1 MRGVPSRFPLFLF
14 EALGSLACGF
24 YGNYVFFLFRDRYG
38 FGNLGNLGIAAL
50 MGLVIAVASWRGG
63 KTAQLHGCFRAMYAG
78 LLGMIVAL
86 AIGACFAP
94 MPVQLAVLVLWAASQ
109 FMVWPALEAL
119 VTEGAGGAA
128 RAHLVGVYSV
138 VWAACSALSYFFG
151 GGLFERLGSGS
162 IFWLPP
168 GLHLLQILILW
179 GYARRTS
186 RLARESKG
194 ACTPLVQ
201 PPRSHDR
208 AYVDAGIRPRSFQ
221 RMAWLANPFAC
232 VAAFTLLAMIP
243 ELARK
248 MGLSTTMAGLFCS
261 IWFFARLAAFV
272 VMWRWPGWHY
282 RFRWLLAGY
291 LLLILGFVTVLTAD
305 GLLWLG
311 AGQVAFGLAVGLLY
325 YASLFYSMDVGE
337 ARAEQGGIHEAM
349 MGAGNFV
356 GPGIGALSLMLAPQS
371 PHAGVWSVGGL
382 LAVGL
387 VALLGIRLRGRNGNN
402 PSGGPRNR
410 RVPFD

>member
-1 MRGVPSRFPLFLF
+1 MRIAPSKLPLFVF

-24 YGNYVFFLFRDRYG
+24 YGNYVFFLFRDRHG
-38 FGNLGNLGIAAL
+38 FGDLGNLGVAAL
-50 MGLVIAVASWRGG
+50 MGLVIALASWQGG
-63 KTAQLHGCFRAMYAG
+63 KLAQRQGCIRTMYSG
-78 LLGMIVAL
+78 LFGMIVAL
-86 AIGACFAP
+86 AIGACFSP
-94 MPVQLAVLVLWAASQ
+94 LPVQLAVLVLWVASQ

-119 VTEGAGGAA
+119 VTDGESGAA

-151 GGLFERLGSGS
+151 GSLFEWLGSGS

-168 GLHLLQILILW
+168 GLHLLQIAVLW
-179 GYARRTS
+179 GVARGHGEAPAELS
-186 RLARESKG
+186 NQPAPEAES
-194 ACTPLVQ
+194 
-201 PPRSHDR
+201 PPAAHGPS
-208 AYVDAGIRPRSFQ
+208 PRSFQ

-243 ELARK
+243 GLARK

-272 VMWRWPGWHY
+272 VMWQWPGWHY

-291 LLLILGFVTVLTAD
+291 VLLITGFATVLTAD

-311 AGQVAFGLAVGLLY
+311 LGQVAFGLAVGSLY

-356 GPGIGALSLMLAPQS
+356 GPGIGALSLLIAPQL
-371 PHAGVWSVGGL
+371 PHAGVWSVSGL
-382 LAVGL
+382 LAIGMAV
-387 VALLGIRLRGRNGNN
+387 LLGNRLKNGI
-402 PSGGPRNR
+402 
-410 RVPFD
+410 

>member
-1 MRGVPSRFPLFLF
+1 MISDSMRPISSKSQLLVF

-24 YGNYVFFLFRDRYG
+24 YGNYIFFLFRDRHG
-38 FGNLGNLGIAAL
+38 FGNLGNLGVAAL
-50 MGLVIAVASWRGG
+50 MGLVMALASWQGG
-63 KTAQLHGCFRAMYAG
+63 KFAQRKGCIRTMFSG
-78 LLGMIVAL
+78 LVGMIVAL
-86 AIGACFAP
+86 VCGAIFP
-94 MPVQLAVLVLWAASQ
+94 QLPVQIAVLILWTASQ
-109 FMVWPALEAL
+109 FVVWPALEAL
-119 VTEGAGGAA
+119 VTEGEGGAA
-128 RAHLVGVYSV
+128 RANIVGIYSV

-151 GGLFERLGSGS
+151 GGLFEWLGSGS

-168 GLHLLQILILW
+168 GLHLLQIVVLW
-179 GYARRTS
+179 RFARRDGGATT
-186 RLARESKG
+186 AR
-194 ACTPLVQ
+194 PMHH
-201 PPRSHDR
+201 PPKVAVIPARHGPSPQAFR
-208 AYVDAGIRPRSFQ
+208 
-221 RMAWLANPFAC
+221 RMAWIANPFAC

-248 MGLSTTMAGLFCS
+248 MGLSTTVAGWFCS

-291 LLLILGFVTVLTAD
+291 ILLIAGFASVLTAD
-305 GLLWLG
+305 GLFWLG
-311 AGQVAFGLAVGLLY
+311 LGQVAFGLAVGLLY

-356 GPGIGALSLMLAPQS
+356 GPGVAVLSLMIAPQY
-371 PHAGVWSVGGL
+371 PQGGVWAVSGL

-387 VALLGIRLRGRNGNN
+387 AGLLGIRFRSGNIHAN
-402 PSGGPRNR
+402 SKKTHE
-410 RVPFD
+410 DAA

>member
-1 MRGVPSRFPLFLF
+1 MRLVPSKLPLFVF

-24 YGNYVFFLFRDRYG
+24 YGNYVFFLFRDRHG
-38 FGNLGNLGIAAL
+38 FGDVGNLGVAAL
-50 MGLVIAVASWRGG
+50 MGLVIALASWQGG
-63 KTAQLHGCFRAMYAG
+63 RLAQRQGCIRTIYAG
-78 LLGMIVAL
+78 LFGMILAL
-86 AIGACFAP
+86 GIGAVFSTL
-94 MPVQLAVLVLWAASQ
+94 PVQLAVLVLWAASQ

-119 VTEGAGGAA
+119 VTEGASGGG

-138 VWAACSALSYFFG
+138 VWAACSALSYFLG

-168 GLHLLQILILW
+168 GLHLLQVAVLW
-179 GYARRTS
+179 GFARDHGEPPAVLPVQARREGETHS
-186 RLARESKG
+186 VMHGLG
-194 ACTPLVQ
+194 
-201 PPRSHDR
+201 
-208 AYVDAGIRPRSFQ
+208 PRSFQ

-243 ELARK
+243 ELARR

-272 VMWRWPGWHY
+272 VMWQWQGWHY

-291 LLLILGFVTVLTAD
+291 ILLIVGFATVLTAD
-305 GLLWLG
+305 GLLWLSV
-311 AGQVAFGLAVGLLY
+311 GQVAFGLAVGSLY

-349 MGAGNFV
+349 MGAGNLV
-356 GPGIGALSLMLAPQS
+356 GPGIGALSLLIAPQS
-371 PHAGVWSVGGL
+371 PHAGVWSVSGVLAMG
-382 LAVGL
+382 LAV
-387 VALLGIRLRGRNGNN
+387 LLRTRLKNGRQ
-402 PSGGPRNR
+402 RCE
-410 RVPFD
+410 

>member
-1 MRGVPSRFPLFLF
+1 MRLVPSKFPLFVF

-24 YGNYVFFLFRDRYG
+24 YGNYVFFLFRDRHG
-38 FGNLGNLGIAAL
+38 FGNLGNLGVAAL
-50 MGLVIAVASWRGG
+50 MGLVIALASWRSGRL
-63 KTAQLHGCFRAMYAG
+63 AQRRGCTRTMVFG

-86 AIGACFAP
+86 AVGAVFSSL
-94 MPVQLAVLVLWAASQ
+94 PVQLAVMVAWAASQ

-119 VTEGAGGAA
+119 VTEGASGDA
-128 RAHLVGVYSV
+128 RAHLVGIYSV
-138 VWAACSALSYFFG
+138 VWATCSALSYFFG
-151 GGLFERLGSGS
+151 GGLFEWLGSGS

-168 GLHLLQILILW
+168 GLHVLQLVVLW
-179 GYARRTS
+179 AWARRQRETPAAPPPLPEAET
-186 RLARESKG
+186 LALKHGRE
-194 ACTPLVQ
+194 
-201 PPRSHDR
+201 PR
-208 AYVDAGIRPRSFQ
+208 AFL

-243 ELARK
+243 ELARR
-248 MGLSTTMAGLFCS
+248 MGLSTTQAGLFCS

-272 VMWRWPGWHY
+272 VMWQWPGWHY
-282 RFRWLLAGY
+282 RFRWLLGGY
-291 LLLILGFVTVLTAD
+291 LLLILGFASVLTAD

-311 AGQVAFGLAVGLLY
+311 VGQVAFGLAVGVLY

-356 GPGIGALSLMLAPQS
+356 GPGVAALGLLIFPQS
-371 PHAGVWSVGGL
+371 PHVGVWAVSGL

-387 VALLGIRLRGRNGNN
+387 AGLLGIRFRSENIHANSKDN
-402 PSGGPRNR
+402 P
-410 RVPFD
+410 